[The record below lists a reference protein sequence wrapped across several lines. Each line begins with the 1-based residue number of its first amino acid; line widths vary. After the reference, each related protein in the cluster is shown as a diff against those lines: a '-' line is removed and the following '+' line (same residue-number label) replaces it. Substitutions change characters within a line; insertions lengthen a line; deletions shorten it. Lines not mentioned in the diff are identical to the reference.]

1 MLKIKL
7 QEKFVQKKFKKHNI
21 SYVKVHFKN
30 NSGKK
35 GTELFKHPPIL
46 AVDYL
51 DAINILNW
59 NF

>member
-35 GTELFKHPPIL
+35 RTELFKHPPIL

-51 DAINILNW
+51 DAIKI
-59 NF
+59 F